1 MKPAR
6 QPRGIRNHNPGNI
19 EKGDPWQGLAAA
31 GPAGQPADPRFAV
44 FRAPEWGIRAMAR
57 VLITYQD
64 RHGIRSPAAIARRWA
79 PPPENDAA
87 AYGAELARRLGVAPD
102 TPLDLHSYAVMR
114 PLVEAIIL
122 LENGIQ
128 PYDALTLNEGLRLAG
143 IEPPPEAQRAALEA
157 ARPLGRTRTLRAG
170 RAAEAA
176 GGLAVVSGALAA
188 FGEALPVLGE
198 AARLLRENAAG
209 LLMLFGL
216 AVVLAVG
223 WVLYARWCDR
233 VAGYR

>member
-1 MKPAR
+1 MSLPAL
-6 QPRGIRNHNPGNI
+6 PRGIRNHNPGNI
-19 EKGDPWQGLAAA
+19 EKGDPWQGLAPD
-31 GPAGQPADPRFAV
+31 GPGGQSADPRFAV
-44 FRAPEWGIRAMAR
+44 FQSPEWGIRALAR

-64 RHGIRSPAAIARRWA
+64 RHGIRTPAAIARRWA

-87 AYGAELARRLGVAPD
+87 AYGRQLARSLGVTPE
-102 TPLDLHSYAVMR
+102 TPLDLHAFPVMR
-114 PLVEAIIL
+114 PLVEAIIRQ
-122 LENGIQ
+122 ENGQQ

-143 IEPPPEAQRAALEA
+143 IRPPPEAQRAALEA

-176 GGLAVVSGALAA
+176 GGLALASGSIAA

-216 AVVLAVG
+216 AVVLAAA
-223 WVLYARWCDR
+223 WVLYARWADR